1 MKLQENVFLGLLCFP
16 VLRLVI
22 KMIFCRY
29 QMMELPSLEAV
40 KQNLDCLNSDLEK
53 DLQKLDM
60 ENQVLLRKIKEKEET
75 IPR

>member
-1 MKLQENVFLGLLCFP
+1 MKLYGNVFLGLLCFP
-16 VLRLVI
+16 VPRLVI

-29 QMMELPSLEAV
+29 QTIELPALEAV

-75 IPR
+75 ISR